1 MRSESCPSDTT
12 DTIAPIVEVKPPSTP
27 RSQSRGLPLTP
38 RSNSRGLLTPA
49 GEPRSP
55 STPRSHSRGLLLRT
69 RTQFQTPPSRSS
81 TTEATGS
88 PKTRGMRTPISPT
101 ALPRRKGRMSRQMAF
116 SQGSPT
122 IFRAQKSLNFS
133 SALEAPEPVQSR
145 SPPDSPGL
153 DIDKELSILFEDSIS
168 SWLPTTSGSPSREKS
183 VAGTGRR
190 KEFSPKTLRNNR
202 VKKRL
207 AESTRA
213 SSEQSQMWESMARLS
228 FTCDEDDTGKRENC
242 LMDG

>member
-1 MRSESCPSDTT
+1 MRSEPCPSDTT
-12 DTIAPIVEVKPPSTP
+12 DTIAPIVELKPPSTP

-49 GEPRSP
+49 AEPKSP
-55 STPRSHSRGLLLRT
+55 STPRSHSRGLHLRT
-69 RTQFQTPPSRSS
+69 RSQFLTPPSRSP

-88 PKTRGMRTPISPT
+88 PKTRGIQTPISPT
-101 ALPRRKGRMSRQMAF
+101 AQPRRKGRMSRQMAF

-122 IFRAQKSLNFS
+122 IFRAQKSLDFS
-133 SALEAPEPVQSR
+133 SALETTEPVQTR

-168 SWLPTTSGSPSREKS
+168 SWLPTTGSPTREKTI
-183 VAGTGRR
+183 AGTGRK
-190 KEFSPKTLRNNR
+190 KEFSPKTLRSNR

-213 SSEQSQMWESMARLS
+213 SPEHAQMWESMARLS
-228 FTCDEDDTGKRENC
+228 FACDEDDTEKRENC
-242 LMDG
+242 AMDG